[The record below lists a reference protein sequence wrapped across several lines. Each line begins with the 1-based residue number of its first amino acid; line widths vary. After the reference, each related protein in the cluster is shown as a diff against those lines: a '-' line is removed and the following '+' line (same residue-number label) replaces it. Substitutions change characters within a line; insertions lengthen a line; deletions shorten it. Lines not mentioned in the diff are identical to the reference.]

1 MLRAAALIAVPV
13 GAVGS
18 VGLMLYAGRRN
29 PSRILLLLFV
39 IWVLSPFVAAALASV
54 ASNRWSVVTRA
65 TLYVAM
71 LALTLGS
78 LAIYGGVAV
87 GYVKAKIG
95 FVFLVV
101 PLASWLLLGLALAV
115 AAQSLAGCQVEA
127 RGPESVGGARRV
139 RAPQSGSRGN
149 ESRTCS
155 HST

>member
-18 VGLMLYAGRRN
+18 LGLMLYAGRHN

-65 TLYVAM
+65 TLYVVM

-78 LAIYGGVAV
+78 LAIYGGVAL
-87 GYVKAKIG
+87 GYIKAKIG

-101 PLASWLLLGLALAV
+101 PLASWLLLGLALAM
-115 AAQSLAGCQVEA
+115 AALVSGRLSSRGK
-127 RGPESVGGARRV
+127 GPESVAASHGGGQ
-139 RAPQSGSRGN
+139 RAGSKR
-149 ESRTCS
+149 ECALTRACWRY
-155 HST
+155 